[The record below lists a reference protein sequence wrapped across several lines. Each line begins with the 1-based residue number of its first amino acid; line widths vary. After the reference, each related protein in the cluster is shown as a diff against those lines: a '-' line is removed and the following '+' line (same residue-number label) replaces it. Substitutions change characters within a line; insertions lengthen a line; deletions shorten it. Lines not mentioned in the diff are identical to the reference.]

1 MSKQLEELKKLME
14 EKDSQKNTATS
25 TSETVKKEETK
36 STTTS
41 PVKDSS
47 GTTGTTSGNTVVSN
61 TPIRESSATT
71 TSDNTAETEVQ
82 IRYPNKLTPKEI
94 GQTSTT
100 GTASSQTA
108 DSYYGASNQNSQVA
122 VKTEKSGTGGANASV
137 TENVDNANGE
147 YPVHHGDESSELYSA
162 DARQF
167 VTFQTKSGKNFY
179 LIINHDE
186 ESENV
191 LLLTEVSEA
200 DLMHMVEEEE
210 VQEPV
215 KEVVKEEPEQVEIEE
230 EPVQEVEEKSNF
242 GTYLILI
249 LVIGGVLAGGYYLK
263 VVKGKEKEELKKL
276 EEPDDYVSEA
286 SDEDTDEEYVSE
298 EVEETNDEDDEN
310 IIL

>member
-1 MSKQLEELKKLME
+1 M
-14 EKDSQKNTATS
+14 
-25 TSETVKKEETK
+25 
-36 STTTS
+36 
-41 PVKDSS
+41 
-47 GTTGTTSGNTVVSN
+47 
-61 TPIRESSATT
+61 
-71 TSDNTAETEVQ
+71 
-82 IRYPNKLTPKEI
+82 
-94 GQTSTT
+94 
-100 GTASSQTA
+100 
-108 DSYYGASNQNSQVA
+108 A

-147 YPVHHGDESSELYSA
+147 YPVHHGEESSEIYSA

-191 LLLTEVSEA
+191 LLLTEVSES
-200 DLMHMVEEEE
+200 DLMHMVEEKEE

-215 KEVVKEEPEQVEIEE
+215 KEVVKEEPEPVETEE
-230 EPVQEVEEKSNF
+230 EPVKEVEEKSNF

-249 LVIGGVLAGGYYLK
+249 LVIGGVIAGGYYLK
-263 VVKGKEKEELKKL
+263 VVKVKEKEELKKL

-286 SDEDTDEEYVSE
+286 SDDDTDEEYESE
-298 EVEETNDEDDEN
+298 EVEETNDEDDED